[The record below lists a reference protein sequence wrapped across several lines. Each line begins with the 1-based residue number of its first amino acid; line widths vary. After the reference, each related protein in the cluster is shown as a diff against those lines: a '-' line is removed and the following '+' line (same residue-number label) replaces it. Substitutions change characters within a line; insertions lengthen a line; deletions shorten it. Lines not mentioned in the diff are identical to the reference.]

1 MVYTSLTKFSIQDLV
16 PGSTKTSG
24 KKIDVDA
31 ILPYF
36 IVPGLLLIATI
47 SRTVTITVMVVIA
60 MGALYV
66 QSRPRQKNRSSFF
79 FSWTLS
85 SAVCLFLIFENG
97 ILGFFEITMLENFI
111 FLVLLA
117 CTLYFFYK
125 MKIIA
130 EYELTGT
137 GTKGKEYSPVLTSDS
152 HYCQICQIEVNERF
166 FHSIWWDCCVLRPN
180 YIHFLAGHIFAFA
193 TLLLGTNLGLTT
205 VCQPFILYEPI
216 LMPLDCEDIY
226 YDFNMSISFVAC
238 VYALGYALVIAVVLI
253 RQLIVYLPKYSE
265 PQWKKLV
272 NVLNV

>member
-1 MVYTSLTKFSIQDLV
+1 MVNSSLTKFCIQDLI

-24 KKIDVDA
+24 KKVDVDA
-31 ILPYF
+31 ILPYL
-36 IVPGLLLIATI
+36 IVPGLLLIGSI
-47 SRTVTITVMVVIA
+47 SRTITITVMVVIA

-66 QSRPRQKNRSSFF
+66 HSRPRQKNRSPFF
-79 FSWTLS
+79 FSWTIS
-85 SAVCLFLIFENG
+85 SGLYMFLVFENG
-97 ILGFFEITMLENFI
+97 ILCFLEITMLENSI
-111 FLVLLA
+111 FLLLFL

-125 MKIIA
+125 MKSIA

-152 HYCQICQIEVNERF
+152 YYCQICEIEVNERF

-180 YIHFLAGHIFAFA
+180 YLHFLAGHTFALA

-205 VCQPFILYEPI
+205 VCQPFIFYGAI
-216 LMPLDCEDIY
+216 LMPFDCDDIY
-226 YDFNMSISFVAC
+226 YDFKMAICFVTSI
-238 VYALGYALVIAVVLI
+238 YALGYALVVALVLI

-272 NVLNV
+272 NGLNV